1 MFRSHELR
9 GERERE
15 RTCCKF
21 QIDSSM
27 HGMSLSFQF
36 LPLLYPRNLWIFFI
50 HENPTDHRHRT
61 ATLWEPCEGRQ
72 SKRKLELL
80 LFLNTKILVIQR
92 RRRPAGKRTRQHLT
106 FLIVSSVASSYTDVR
121 GRKKETTVLNASSV
135 SIIIIAALGI
145 HLTVAKHDTTV
156 TTNATTNILQNA
168 LPKKIENL

>member
-1 MFRSHELR
+1 MTNPHCKCLLMRTNPCSEVMSS

-61 ATLWEPCEGRQ
+61 ATL
-72 SKRKLELL
+72 
-80 LFLNTKILVIQR
+80 
-92 RRRPAGKRTRQHLT
+92 
-106 FLIVSSVASSYTDVR
+106 
-121 GRKKETTVLNASSV
+121 
-135 SIIIIAALGI
+135 
-145 HLTVAKHDTTV
+145 
-156 TTNATTNILQNA
+156 
-168 LPKKIENL
+168 